1 MFGQGCAA
9 TWIAPVAMPL
19 GAKRA
24 GGRNR
29 RTTFIV
35 TSTAAKADVAGVP
48 APPAAKPQT
57 KKGVS
62 LIDTTRRQLLTAG
75 GTLAA
80 FGVCP
85 CATCGPA
92 QAGEWSYGAY
102 EGPRMW
108 GAMCREGTAQSPINI
123 NTSASPLRSAPDVRF
138 QFNYASSVRSIAN
151 TGHGMQVNFNP
162 GSIVTFGDKSLE
174 LLQYHFHTPSEH
186 TIDGIHSSM
195 EVHLVHKNTKTG
207 GLCVLGCLM
216 VAEETAKPH
225 ESFTQTFSKAPAA
238 PGREIE
244 SPKFSPNV
252 RSFLPNNLAF
262 FNYKGSLTTP
272 PCSEGVE
279 WIVFTD
285 TISVTPAQVLDFQNY
300 LGDGVNYAMNYRPI
314 QPLLGRTVN
323 GFEPSRLGALAA
335 APQPGYSDML

>member
-1 MFGQGCAA
+1 
-9 TWIAPVAMPL
+9 
-19 GAKRA
+19 
-24 GGRNR
+24 
-29 RTTFIV
+29 
-35 TSTAAKADVAGVP
+35 
-48 APPAAKPQT
+48 
-57 KKGVS
+57 
-62 LIDTTRRQLLTAG
+62 
-75 GTLAA
+75 
-80 FGVCP
+80 
-85 CATCGPA
+85 
-92 QAGEWSYGAY
+92 
-102 EGPRMW
+102 
-108 GAMCREGTAQSPINI
+108 
-123 NTSASPLRSAPDVRF
+123 
-138 QFNYASSVRSIAN
+138 
-151 TGHGMQVNFNP
+151 
-162 GSIVTFGDKSLE
+162 
-174 LLQYHFHTPSEH
+174 
-186 TIDGIHSSM
+186 
-195 EVHLVHKNTKTG
+195 
-207 GLCVLGCLM
+207 M

-285 TISVTPAQVLDFQNY
+285 TISVTPAQVSFVPPSLFLSPSRVPRPSPLRLSGISVLQSLFGSVVGPRSAERECGAWQVLDFQNY

-323 GFEPSRLGALAA
+323 GFEPSRLGAPAA

>member
-1 MFGQGCAA
+1 
-9 TWIAPVAMPL
+9 
-19 GAKRA
+19 
-24 GGRNR
+24 
-29 RTTFIV
+29 
-35 TSTAAKADVAGVP
+35 
-48 APPAAKPQT
+48 
-57 KKGVS
+57 
-62 LIDTTRRQLLTAG
+62 
-75 GTLAA
+75 
-80 FGVCP
+80 
-85 CATCGPA
+85 
-92 QAGEWSYGAY
+92 
-102 EGPRMW
+102 
-108 GAMCREGTAQSPINI
+108 
-123 NTSASPLRSAPDVRF
+123 
-138 QFNYASSVRSIAN
+138 
-151 TGHGMQVNFNP
+151 
-162 GSIVTFGDKSLE
+162 
-174 LLQYHFHTPSEH
+174 
-186 TIDGIHSSM
+186 
-195 EVHLVHKNTKTG
+195 
-207 GLCVLGCLM
+207 M

-285 TISVTPAQVLDFQNY
+285 TISVTPAQVSIVPPMLFLSPFRVPCPFPAPAHGYPCLQSFVDSVGSHPGLPGTWHLQVLDFQNY

-323 GFEPSRLGALAA
+323 GFEPSRLGAPAA